1 MKRVAFLFI
10 AIVAFTGV
18 ASAQNLGDLL
28 KGAVTEFIDEKTE
41 GKVTEY
47 LLAATWDYTEP
58 GMRFESENQLA
69 SLAGEA
75 VEDNVS
81 KRLSSAY
88 NVVGIKPGNHSLTL
102 NNDDTFTMLIG
113 KRTLTGNYAYNADT
127 HAIVFNFDTKL
138 IKLTSL
144 SGYAYIDGDNLEVVY
159 DCSKLKTFLAALSK
173 VSVLDGVI
181 SFLNNYDNVLLGFS
195 YSRK

>member
-18 ASAQNLGDLL
+18 ASAQNLGDLF

-102 NNDDTFTMLIG
+102 NNDDTFTMVIG
-113 KRTLTGNYAYNADT
+113 KRTLTGNYTYNADT

-144 SGYAYIDGDNLEVVY
+144 SGYAYIDGDNLEIVY

>member
-1 MKRVAFLFI
+1 MKRVAFHFI
-10 AIVAFTGV
+10 AIVAFTSV

-41 GKVTEY
+41 GKATEY
-47 LLAATWDYTEP
+47 LLTATWDYAEP

-69 SLAGEA
+69 ALAGTA
-75 VEDNVS
+75 MEDNIA
-81 KRLSSAY
+81 KKLTSAY

-102 NNDDTFTMLIG
+102 NNDDTFTMVVG
-113 KRTLTGNYAYNADT
+113 KRTLTGAYTYNAET

-144 SGYAYIDGDNLEVVY
+144 SGYAYIDGDSLEVVY
-159 DCSKLKTFLAALSK
+159 DCSKLKSFLTALSK

-195 YSRK
+195 YNRK

>member
-18 ASAQNLGDLL
+18 ASAQNLGDML

-102 NNDDTFTMLIG
+102 NNDDTFTMVIG
-113 KRTLTGNYAYNADT
+113 KRTLTGNYTYNADT